1 MNPRTLVLLA
11 AAVFAA
17 GCASFEKKP
26 PPDDMGA
33 APPEEEIEEPGPG
46 SSPDGVQPD
55 NTPPDAPPAEP
66 AAPPDPVPAEPVK
79 PPDPVPAGPVKPPD
93 PPRQEIP
100 GSWTFTSAA
109 GPGSAPVR
117 HVDME
122 FGADG
127 GWCGSMLVEVEGKRR
142 FQALEG
148 TWALADGKVTVTFAD
163 GRTRSWAVSWDGGTL
178 VLRDG
183 EAELRLSRQSR

>member
-1 MNPRTLVLLA
+1 MSPRILVLLA

-26 PPDDMGA
+26 PPSDMGA
-33 APPEEEIEEPGPG
+33 APPEERVEPEPET
-46 SSPDGVQPD
+46 SPDGSQPD
-55 NTPPDAPPAEP
+55 DAPPDTEPAKPPEPPPAEP
-66 AAPPDPVPAEPVK
+66 AKPPDPVPAEPVK
-79 PPDPVPAGPVKPPD
+79 PPEPPK
-93 PPRQEIP
+93 QEIP

-148 TWALADGKVTVTFAD
+148 TWVLADGKVTVTFAD
-163 GRTRSWAVSWDGGTL
+163 GRARSWDVSWDGGTL
-178 VLRDG
+178 ILRDG